1 MYRGINFQ
9 CNESAIDLLGK
20 RSLYRLKLK
29 EICIYELN
37 RRGKEFWTGSLPPK
51 LKTVNAWKPEWDQ

>member
-37 RRGKEFWTGSLPPK
+37 RRGKEF
-51 LKTVNAWKPEWDQ
+51 